1 MLNLDLS
8 SCKNIKIP
16 ESLKEKGLNSL
27 KKLKK
32 KIKEK
37 KIGFIDLV
45 NEPTEEIIQLSKELK
60 LLSDTLVVV
69 GIGGSSLGGKTIQ
82 SSLKNPF
89 DINSKKVIFSENI
102 DPDYFNELINSLDLS
117 KTCFNVISK
126 SGSTAETMAQFIYIY
141 DLLKKELGEKE
152 AISRIIFTTDPKK
165 GVLRKLSNKMGFKC
179 LSVPEN
185 VGGRFSVLSSV
196 GLLPS
201 SYLDLSIDNLISG
214 ASEVARLGLEENFE
228 NMVLNYSILKYF
240 LNKEGKN
247 ISVLMPYSTKLSNFS
262 NWYVQLWAE
271 SLGKKGLGQTPIPC
285 VGAIDQHSQLQL
297 FMDGP
302 KDKFITLISLKK
314 HNNEIKIPEFD
325 KKLEALDYLSNKTL
339 NKLINSEMESIYTA
353 LNEVKTPTV
362 IIELTKLDEYHLGCL
377 FMFFEISVAITGEM
391 MNVDTFNQPGV
402 ELGKNYTYKKM
413 GKKGY

>member
-8 SCKNIKIP
+8 SCKNIDIP
-16 ESLKEKGLNSL
+16 KSLKDKGITGL
-27 KKLKK
+27 KKLKQRL
-32 KIKEK
+32 EK
-37 KIGFIDLV
+37 KEVGFIDIV
-45 NEPTEEIIQLSKELK
+45 DNSIDSVVKISKELK

-82 SSLKNPF
+82 SSLKNTF

-102 DPDYFNELINSLDLS
+102 DPDYFKELISSLDLS

-141 DLLKKELGEKE
+141 DLLKKEIGEKE

-165 GVLRKLSNKMGFKC
+165 GVLRKLSDEMGFKC
-179 LSVPEN
+179 LDVPEN

-196 GLLPS
+196 GLLPA
-201 SYLDLSIDNLISG
+201 SYLDLKIEDLLSG
-214 ASEVARLGLEENFE
+214 ASDMAKIGLEESNK
-228 NMVLNYSILKYF
+228 NMILNYSVLKHF
-240 LNKEGKN
+240 LNEEGKN

-271 SLGKKGLGQTPIPC
+271 SLGKDGLGQTPVPC

-302 KDKFITLISLKK
+302 KDKFVTLISLKK
-314 HNNEIKIPEFD
+314 YNNEIKIPEFD
-325 KKLEALDYLSNKTL
+325 KKLDALDYLSNKTL

-362 IIELTKLDEYHLGCL
+362 KIELPKLDEYHLGCL

-391 MNVDTFNQPGV
+391 MNVNTFNQPGV